1 MACKDRYGVPEADQ
15 AIRSRS
21 EACDVEVS
29 PTREGVM
36 DNRLKGET
44 EGILFNGK
52 SKQTYF
58 FRSVSHS
65 LNDHEGISDAKGLQN
80 LASAI
85 VVETL

>member
-1 MACKDRYGVPEADQ
+1 
-15 AIRSRS
+15 
-21 EACDVEVS
+21 
-29 PTREGVM
+29 M

-65 LNDHEGISDAKGLQN
+65 LNDHEGISDAQVLGQD
-80 LASAI
+80 I
-85 VVETL
+85 FPHHVCVVEHGQSAGSIMARVCKDRPGIVRFNCVRDV